1 MAGPAPSL
9 TGIVNSGVVPP
20 GLHDFIVG
28 NSFKYASAGDHV
40 IELINILITLKQH
53 NAELETRLAA
63 CEAALNITPDPGN
76 VF

>member
-9 TGIVNSGVVPP
+9 TNIVKSGVIPP
-20 GLHDFIVG
+20 GLHDYVVG

-40 IELINILITLKQH
+40 VELIQILAALWAH

-63 CEAALNITPDPGN
+63 CETALNITPDPGN